1 MMMVMMMMTMMMMT
15 MMMMMMMMMMMIV
28 WNKHLYAAR
37 SDVERR
43 VNQNAETVRLYHASI
58 SQEKAGQQ
66 ARANRGVWP

>member
-1 MMMVMMMMTMMMMT
+1 
-15 MMMMMMMMMMMIV
+15 MMIV